1 MKTLTKCPPGKKSRA
16 THFHA
21 QHLASP
27 HVASVVLTLPSPRHV
42 KGGHRLQTGIASR
55 FPAHVAHA
63 CPEKPRKQPSEV
75 AAVAGTADFISHMGR
90 HVSTLLSYLI
100 NCAATQCFKL
110 ATTRGSKRGDIR
122 PLKLVKLAAGL
133 PPMFPHA
140 GTTPLVVRIRA
151 SKLLPT
157 LRYIS

>member
-1 MKTLTKCPPGKKSRA
+1 MPHTSTRLHT
-16 THFHA
+16 

-42 KGGHRLQTGIASR
+42 GGGHQLQTGIASW

-63 CPEKPRKQPSEV
+63 CLEKPRKQPSEV
-75 AAVAGTADFISHMGR
+75 AAVAGTADSISHTGTHM
-90 HVSTLLSYLI
+90 STLLSYLT
-100 NCAATQCFKL
+100 NCKATQCSKL
-110 ATTRGSKRGDIR
+110 AMTRGSKRGDIR
-122 PLKLVKLAAGL
+122 PLKSVKSAAGL

-140 GTTPLVVRIRA
+140 GTTLLVARA

-157 LRYIS
+157 PEVY